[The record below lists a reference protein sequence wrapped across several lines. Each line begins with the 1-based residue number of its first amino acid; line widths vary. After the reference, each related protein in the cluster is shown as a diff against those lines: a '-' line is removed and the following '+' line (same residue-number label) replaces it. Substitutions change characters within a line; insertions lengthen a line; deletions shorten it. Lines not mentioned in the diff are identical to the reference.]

1 MQKRDIALFFVGS
14 EGVAVFALQGHRL
27 DGLLVL
33 GHLQVNGGQT
43 LAALDQVEGGENPV
57 VDFGLAVDGL
67 PHELEELAQLVLAL
81 GLVQEAPEETLLL
94 LVSRQVHDLSALGR
108 S

>member
-1 MQKRDIALFFVGS
+1 M
-14 EGVAVFALQGHRL
+14 
-27 DGLLVL
+27 
-33 GHLQVNGGQT
+33 
-43 LAALDQVEGGENPV
+43 

-67 PHELEELAQLVLAL
+67 SYEFEELAQLVLAL